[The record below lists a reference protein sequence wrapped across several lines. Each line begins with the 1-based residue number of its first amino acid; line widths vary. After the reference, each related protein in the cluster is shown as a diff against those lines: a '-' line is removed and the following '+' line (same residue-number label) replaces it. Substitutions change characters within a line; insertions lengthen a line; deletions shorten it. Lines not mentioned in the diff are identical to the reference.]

1 MKKFIC
7 FILGLFILGSNNIS
21 FKNFNAKTIATISQE
36 DTTDTY
42 ELSTFNALEPL
53 IPHIT
58 SGISS
63 YYGRNRYIDFEN
75 AKVIDFKPLS
85 DDNKYYEVTLQLV
98 TCEPD
103 HKGPYGVDRIT
114 LVHEF
119 GNVKIINFIHI
130 ATSQKKW

>member
-1 MKKFIC
+1 MKKLIC
-7 FILGLFILGSNNIS
+7 LILGLFILGSNNIN
-21 FKNFNAKTIATISQE
+21 FKNFDTEAIATISQE
-36 DTTDTY
+36 EHATDTY

-53 IPHIT
+53 IPHIA

-75 AKVIDFKPLS
+75 AKVIDFKSLS

-119 GNVKIINFIHI
+119 GNVKITNFIHV
-130 ATSQKKW
+130 ATSQKK